1 MTGRQ
6 KIAVACAVPM
16 CVPRTPEPEPVIE
29 AVSVDLSDEA
39 LQQIAEL
46 FVERGY

>member
-39 LQQIAEL
+39 LQQIA
-46 FVERGY
+46 